1 MSKSRAAVLV
11 ALLLLLVA
19 PVVPL
24 VAQQPRRGGTLT
36 YIVTALPPSFDGH
49 RETTFAMLHP
59 VKPHYNYLVKFDT
72 QNYPKVVGDLAES
85 WTASKDGRTYTFKIR
100 QGVKFHDGS
109 TLTPRDIKA
118 TFDKIIFPKEGVISA
133 RQVVYQAVARIDT
146 PDPQTVVFRLRFA
159 APSFVEKLASP
170 FNFVYKAD
178 ILERDPTF
186 YERNIMGT
194 GPFKFVE
201 YVRGAQWIGR
211 RNDDYFKPGLP
222 YLDGFRAL
230 FIGSRSAMMAALK
243 SGQALIEFRGVSPAE
258 RDDLVQALGDKISV
272 QSQPW
277 NCNLIVAFNTKK
289 HPFNDARFR
298 RALTLAVDRWGGSR
312 ALSQIAFLGPVG
324 AVMRP
329 GSEFAMS
336 EAELVK
342 LAGYGRDI
350 NAARQEARRLLREAG
365 IPDGFTFTLKNR
377 SIAAP
382 YEPAGVFLV
391 DQWRQI
397 GLNAQHVQQETATY
411 LADQRAGNYDASV
424 DFACDFM
431 DDPDVQLAK
440 FVSADVSPLNYGG
453 YVDRQL
459 DALYFR
465 QSRTANAAERLRL
478 VRQFER
484 RLLDEQAYAMYLLWW
499 QRIIPHWRTLQ
510 GYKTT
515 TNHYVEPDMEVY
527 WLSQ

>member
-1 MSKSRAAVLV
+1 MEALRKVALAVLLAV
-11 ALLLLLVA
+11 LLAA
-19 PVVPL
+19 PG

-85 WTASKDGRTYTFKIR
+85 WTASNDGRTYTFKIR
-100 QGVKFHDGS
+100 RGVKFHDGS
-109 TLTPRDIKA
+109 TLTSRDIKA
-118 TFDKIIFPKEGVISA
+118 TFDKIIFPKEGVVSA
-133 RQVVYQAVARIDT
+133 RQVIYQSVQRIEA
-146 PDPQTVVFRLRFA
+146 PDPQTVIFRLRFA

-201 YVRGAQWIGR
+201 YVRGSHWVGR
-211 RNDDYFKPGLP
+211 RNDDYFKSGLP
-222 YLDGFRAL
+222 YLDGYRAL
-230 FIGSRSAMMAALK
+230 FISSRSAMMAALK

-258 RDDLVQALGDKISV
+258 RDDLVSTLGDKIAV

-277 NCNLIVAFNTKK
+277 NCNLIVAFNTRKK
-289 HPFNDARFR
+289 PFDDVRFR
-298 RALTLAVDRWGGSR
+298 RALTLAVDRWGGSA
-312 ALSQIAFLGPVG
+312 ALSKIAFLGPVG

-329 GSEFAMS
+329 GSEFAMPES
-336 EAELVK
+336 ELVK

-350 NAARQEARRLLREAG
+350 TAARQEARRLLREAG
-365 IPDGFTFTLKNR
+365 VPEGFTFTLKNR
-377 SIAAP
+377 SVAMP

-391 DQWRQI
+391 DQWRQV
-397 GLNAQHVQQETATY
+397 GLNVQHVQQETAKY
-411 LADQRAGNYDASV
+411 LADQRAGDYDASV

-465 QSRTANAAERLRL
+465 QSRTANKAERLRL
-478 VRQFER
+478 VHQFER
-484 RLLDEQAYAMYLLWW
+484 RLLDERAYAMYVLWW
-499 QRIIPHWRTLQ
+499 QRIIPYWKTLQ

-515 TNHYVEPDMEVY
+515 TNHYVEPDMEAY